1 MSTVA
6 PRTEVNGIVPGL
18 RVPAA
23 PANELADRRKD
34 IDQKQA
40 WVAGLLA
47 DCGCEGLLVLEQEN
61 FGWLTSGASARGVLD
76 PRELP
81 AVYFS
86 ADQRWIISANV
97 DSQRLFDE
105 ELDGLG
111 FQLKEWPWYSG
122 REQLLADLCHG
133 RVVASDRP
141 LSICKTSLGEQIR
154 QRRRLL
160 SLYEQECLR
169 ALGEL
174 LSHALEATCRTLTPG
189 ETEREIAGQ
198 ISHRLLHRGVSP
210 LNISVL
216 ADGRSRV
223 YRQAGFTSLPVERN
237 CALLATARKFG
248 LCATASRTVSFGK
261 PEADLQKEH
270 DVATRVAATYM
281 ASSWPDAIASEVL
294 NLGRRIFQV
303 SGMEHEWRLAPQ
315 GFVTGRSPIEQ
326 SFRPGRQDLI
336 QAGWPLVWSP
346 SAGAALSWDTFMVTE
361 AGAQLMT
368 TAESWP
374 LRRIRIQG
382 TEILRPDIFVR

>member
-6 PRTEVNGIVPGL
+6 PRPEITPVVAGP
-18 RVPAA
+18 RVPAT
-23 PANELADRRKD
+23 PASELADRRKD

-40 WVAGLLA
+40 WAAGLLA
-47 DCGCEGLLVLEQEN
+47 DCGCEGLMVLEPEN
-61 FGWLTSGASARGVLD
+61 FSWLTSGATARGVLD

-86 ADQRWIISANV
+86 VDQRWIISANV
-97 DSQRLFDE
+97 DAQRLFDE

-141 LSICKTSLGEQIR
+141 LSICKTSLGEQMR

-174 LSHALEATCRTLTPG
+174 VSHALEATCRTVSPG

-198 ISHRLLHRGVSP
+198 ISHRLLHRGAFPV
-210 LNISVL
+210 NISVM
-216 ADGRSRV
+216 ADGRSRL
-223 YRQAGFTSLPVERN
+223 YRQAGFTSLPVEHN
-237 CALLATARKFG
+237 CAILATARKYG
-248 LCATASRTVSFGK
+248 LCATASRSVSFGK
-261 PEADLQKEH
+261 PEPELQKEH
-270 DVATRVAATYM
+270 DVATRVSATYM
-281 ASSWPDAIASEVL
+281 ASSWPDAIASEIL

-315 GFVTGRSPIEQ
+315 GFVTGRSPIEL
-326 SFRPGRQDLI
+326 SFRPGRQDLL
-336 QAGWPLVWSP
+336 QAAWPLVWSP
-346 SAGAALSWDTFMVTE
+346 SAGAALSVDTFVVTE
-361 AGAQLMT
+361 TGAQLMT
-368 TAESWP
+368 TPEAWP

>member
-6 PRTEVNGIVPGL
+6 PRTEVNEVVAGP

-23 PANELADRRKD
+23 SANELADRRKD
-34 IDQKQA
+34 IDQKQT

-47 DCGCEGLLVLEQEN
+47 DCGCEGLLILEPEN
-61 FGWLTSGASARGVLD
+61 FSWLTSGAMARGVLD
-76 PRELP
+76 GREMP
-81 AVYFS
+81 AAYFS

-141 LSICKTSLGEQIR
+141 LTICKLSLGEQMR
-154 QRRRLL
+154 QRRRVL
-160 SLYEQECLR
+160 SPYEQECLR

-174 LSHALEATCRTLTPG
+174 ISHAVEATCRTLAQG
-189 ETEREIAGQ
+189 ETEREVAGQ
-198 ISHRLLHRGVSP
+198 ISHRLLHRGATP
-210 LNISVL
+210 LNITVM
-216 ADGRSRV
+216 ADGRSRL
-223 YRQAGFTSLPVERN
+223 YRQAGFTSLPVERT
-237 CALLATARKFG
+237 CVLLATARKYG
-248 LCATASRTVSFGK
+248 LCASASRTVSFGK
-261 PEADLQKEH
+261 PDADLQREH
-270 DVATRVAATYM
+270 DVATRVSATYM
-281 ASSWPDAIASEVL
+281 ASSWPDAIASEIL
-294 NLGRRIFQV
+294 NVGRRIFQV

-336 QAGWPLVWSP
+336 QADWPLVWSP
-346 SAGAALSWDTFMVTE
+346 SAGAAMSWDTFVVTE
-361 AGAQLMT
+361 KGARLMT
-368 TAESWP
+368 NPESWP
-374 LRRIRIQG
+374 QRRIRIQG